1 METPS
6 SRAVLVPNLAG
17 RRGVGTN
24 EEAHDYEQET
34 ALHGVFVAIC
44 HTLNGEADYYQ
55 NLDDNQEQVELG
67 ATPQLDL

>member
-1 METPS
+1 
-6 SRAVLVPNLAG
+6 VLVPTLQG
-17 RRGVGTN
+17 GRGVGTN